1 MTDNNNNNNN
11 NQGQTIIKKTKI
23 EERHATWLELFYD
36 LVFVV
41 TISQLS
47 HYLFHEISLSNF
59 FQFLFLFI
67 PVWWAWIGTAFFA
80 TRFYS
85 DDIVHR
91 LLLLLQMGGAGAMAV
106 NISGAFSNTFSG
118 FALSYAFMRL
128 ILVIEYVRVFRNTTR
143 IRSELVHHPLIKRY
157 IIGFSIAATIWLISA
172 FVPISEVR
180 FMLWIIGLIIDFA
193 TPITAGKLHSQF
205 APDISHLPERM
216 GLFTLIVLGESIV
229 GIVAGMS
236 EQNWEIYTV
245 TVASLGLC
253 IFFSLWWLYFD
264 SSGKLPIHILKEKGN
279 IARYYVWLYIHFP
292 LVVAITAV
300 GVGIRRLVSS
310 DQHSGLANSDLWL
323 ICGSIA
329 ISLISQAI
337 LHIISLENDYKNG
350 SNYRKNFAI
359 YRMVSA
365 IAIISIPFILDQYSN
380 IPVIISSILA
390 GICIIQIVLDLKL
403 HKEHRIFK

>member
-1 MTDNNNNNNN
+1 MTDNNNNKN
-11 NQGQTIIKKTKI
+11 TKN

-91 LLLLLQMGGAGAMAV
+91 ILLLLQMGGAGVMAV

-118 FALSYAFMRL
+118 FALSYAFIRL
-128 ILVIEYVRVFRNTTR
+128 ILVIEYIRVFRNITR

-157 IIGFSIAATIWLISA
+157 IVGFSIAAIIWLISA
-172 FVPISEVR
+172 FVPITEAR
-180 FMLWIIGLIIDFA
+180 FMLWIIGLIVDFA

-205 APDISHLPERM
+205 APDVSHLPERM

-229 GIVAGMS
+229 GIVTGMT
-236 EQNWEIYTV
+236 EQNLEIYSL

-253 IFFSLWWLYFD
+253 ISFSLWWLYFD
-264 SSGKLPIHILKEKGN
+264 SSGRLPIRILQEKGN
-279 IARYYVWLYIHFP
+279 IAIYYIWLYTHFP
-292 LVVAITAV
+292 LVVAITVV

-310 DQHSGLANSDLWL
+310 DQHSALSSSDLWL
-323 ICGSIA
+323 ICGSVA

-337 LHIISLENDYKNG
+337 LHIISVESDYKIG
-350 SNYRKNFAI
+350 FNYRKKFVI
-359 YRMVSA
+359 YRLVSA
-365 IAIISIPFILDQYSN
+365 IVIISIPILLSNYNN
-380 IPVIISSILA
+380 IPVIISSILG
-390 GICIIQIVLDLKL
+390 GICAIQIVLDLKL
-403 HKEHRIFK
+403 HNEHRTFKS